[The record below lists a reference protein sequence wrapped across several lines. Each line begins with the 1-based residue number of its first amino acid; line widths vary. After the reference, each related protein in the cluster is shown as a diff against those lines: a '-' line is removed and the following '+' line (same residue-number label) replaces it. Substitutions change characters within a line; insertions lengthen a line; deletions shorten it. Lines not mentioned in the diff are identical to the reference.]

1 MLMFIYNCINCIVK
15 TKEHRT
21 KNSCKRQK
29 NKEKDKEN
37 LKKKTNENMNLFL
50 SKRCLD
56 AVSKVV
62 NESIFFYSKKSNSH
76 F

>member
-29 NKEKDKEN
+29 YKEKDKEN
-37 LKKKTNENMNLFL
+37 LKKKN
-50 SKRCLD
+50 KRKYAFVFVETMPRCC
-56 AVSKVV
+56 
-62 NESIFFYSKKSNSH
+62 
-76 F
+76 